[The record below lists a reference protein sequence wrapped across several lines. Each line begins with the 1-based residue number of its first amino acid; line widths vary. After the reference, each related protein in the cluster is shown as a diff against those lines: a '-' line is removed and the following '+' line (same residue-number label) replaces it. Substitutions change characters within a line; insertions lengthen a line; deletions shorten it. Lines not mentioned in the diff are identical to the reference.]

1 MLGVAVR
8 VRENALLVSAMALYY
23 HSGDHSRYF
32 SAGCFFFFGWTVKT
46 RASAPPFFKTAAR
59 GVWETAREP
68 QRAFL
73 SSSFFFS
80 RGDLRG
86 AGDRSPQPRG
96 TAARGIKM
104 RASDARRLS
113 RLVQKKMCPVRDERR
128 ERKNSRRSPSFAP
141 ELKTIARG
149 GASFETTP
157 RPALGPPETRPSR
170 TPPNALTLT
179 HSLFSPQPVPENT
192 YVRHLVRKLARRT
205 FFF

>member
-1 MLGVAVR
+1 MCWRTNVTYRQFKVELSTRTSKQPLAAFGR
-8 VRENALLVSAMALYY
+8 RRENRS
-23 HSGDHSRYF
+23 
-32 SAGCFFFFGWTVKT
+32 FFV
-46 RASAPPFFKTAAR
+46 
-59 GVWETAREP
+59 V
-68 QRAFL
+68 FL
-73 SSSFFFS
+73 SFFFS

-192 YVRHLVRKLARRT
+192 YVRHLVPKLARRT